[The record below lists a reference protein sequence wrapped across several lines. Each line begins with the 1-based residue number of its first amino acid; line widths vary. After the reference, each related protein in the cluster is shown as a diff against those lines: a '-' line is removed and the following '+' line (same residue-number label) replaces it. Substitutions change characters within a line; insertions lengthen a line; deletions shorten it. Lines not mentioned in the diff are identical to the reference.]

1 MNKNNSSLDKLKKWN
16 NRLEKVWLV
25 IAIVTLLIS
34 LIIGFVDNWE
44 WDKVANYFLL
54 SGLAWGI
61 YLIRRGLRIRLD
73 KNAQSSNN

>member
-16 NRLEKVWLV
+16 NRLEKVWLI

-34 LIIGFVDNWE
+34 IIIGFVDNWE

>member
-34 LIIGFVDNWE
+34 VIIGFVDNWE

>member
-16 NRLEKVWLV
+16 NRLEKVWLI

>member
-16 NRLEKVWLV
+16 NRLEKVWLI

-34 LIIGFVDNWE
+34 VIIGFVDNWE

>member
-16 NRLEKVWLV
+16 NRLEKVWLI
-25 IAIVTLLIS
+25 IAIVTLIIS
-34 LIIGFVDNWE
+34 VIIGFVDNWE

>member
-16 NRLEKVWLV
+16 NRLEKVWLI

-34 LIIGFVDNWE
+34 VIIGFVDNWD

>member
-16 NRLEKVWLV
+16 NRLEKVWLI
-25 IAIVTLLIS
+25 IAIVTLIIS
-34 LIIGFVDNWE
+34 VIIGFVDNWE

-54 SGLAWGI
+54 SGLACGI